1 MIQFRG
7 RLLIIPE
14 HPTQIWF
21 SPLWSAVALETEKN
35 KTKMGNHRHPDTVL
49 AFTAQPSYSALRL

>member
-21 SPLWSAVALETEKN
+21 SPLWSAVALETEKKTN
-35 KTKMGNHRHPDTVL
+35 KNGKPDTVL